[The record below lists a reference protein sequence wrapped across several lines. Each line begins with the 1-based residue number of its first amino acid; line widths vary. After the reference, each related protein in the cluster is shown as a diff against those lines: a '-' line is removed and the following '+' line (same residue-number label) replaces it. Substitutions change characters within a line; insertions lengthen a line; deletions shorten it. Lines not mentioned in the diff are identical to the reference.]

1 MILTP
6 EKTEAFPAIPDG
18 ETDTLTSSHSHV
30 GGSSENQ
37 QGFASYAPPTF
48 PIPLETSPP
57 PSYSN
62 SFARLTASTSRSYY
76 APASFDPVGALTSFS
91 RVPPENLTY
100 PSFQPMFLVAQGKT
114 LNKGFPSTPPLSSLN
129 PHPFVS
135 HDVTERDWIRYLFV
149 DT

>member
-6 EKTEAFPAIPDG
+6 EKTEAFPATPDG
-18 ETDTLTSSHSHV
+18 DTSSHSHV